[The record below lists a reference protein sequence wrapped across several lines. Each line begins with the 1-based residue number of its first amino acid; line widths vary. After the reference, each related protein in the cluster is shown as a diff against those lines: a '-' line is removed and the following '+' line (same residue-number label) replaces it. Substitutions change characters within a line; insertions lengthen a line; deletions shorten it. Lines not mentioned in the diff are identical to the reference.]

1 MHLKKKVRVFVKES
15 WKYEERARRLSL
27 TVFQPQT
34 KRGRQRI
41 YRESKISLGF
51 DWWNRNTRY
60 AKKMHI
66 NFFCKKNNKS
76 NKLQC
81 LVVCFLEKN
90 ENLMKPLNSETPQKK
105 ICLNVI
111 RRMKMVYDQSSPIS
125 WLKRKPVTEQ
135 TSLSTAHTYPPM
147 SSDLHHIMCT
157 YIFTL
162 FLYGSNSIH
171 KTETHEYPPMSSDLH
186 HITHIYF
193 LFSFVWLLFK
203 WTKQKHT
210 ELSIWLFLLMRFGL
224 GT

>member
-41 YRESKISLGF
+41 YRKSKISLGF

-81 LVVCFLEKN
+81 LVVCFLEN
-90 ENLMKPLNSETPQKK
+90 DEDLMKSLNSDTSQKIFASMLYEEWK
-105 ICLNVI
+105 WYMTNARPSADWRGSPSLNKLRYRQRTHTKPTHVFGPAPYY
-111 RRMKMVYDQSSPIS
+111 VY
-125 WLKRKPVTEQ
+125 
-135 TSLSTAHTYPPM
+135 
-147 SSDLHHIMCT
+147 
-157 YIFTL
+157 
-162 FLYGSNSIH
+162 LYF
-171 KTETHEYPPMSSDLH
+171 
-186 HITHIYF
+186 YF
-193 LFSFVWLLFK
+193 IFVWF
-203 WTKQKHT
+203 
-210 ELSIWLFLLMRFGL
+210 
-224 GT
+224 